1 MKQEKNKIHKKRLAL
16 GGFSWHKRQGLLN
29 SKQKI
34 LSKAFACEKIIKC
47 LNPFMCQES
56 AKITIFVIVQDT
68 KVVKYYVAFE
78 KKKYLIS
85 INHSRGEIRNSIR
98 SFSIRSNCASY
109 VEKRNT

>member
-78 KKKYLIS
+78 KKNIS
-85 INHSRGEIRNSIR
+85 SRSITR
-98 SFSIRSNCASY
+98 EGKFVIQYAVFLSGLT
-109 VEKRNT
+109 VHHT